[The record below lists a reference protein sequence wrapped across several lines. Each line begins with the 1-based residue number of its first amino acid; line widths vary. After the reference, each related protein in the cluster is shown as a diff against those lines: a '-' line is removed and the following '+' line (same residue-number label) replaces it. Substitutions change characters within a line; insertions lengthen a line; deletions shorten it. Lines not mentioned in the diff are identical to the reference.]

1 MSQKVNVVNLAAR
14 MAKMIPTE
22 NWPDTVNGY
31 FEFESKFFSFLQ
43 SLESE
48 DKLEL
53 IFQLFYKSKFD
64 PETIK
69 KNVKGAR
76 TIVLVENEG
85 SEGREDC
92 DMCDAEGRVSCDRCD
107 GVGWFD
113 CENCDS
119 RGDVQC
125 DECDGSGQD
134 SEGEECEE
142 CAGGGSVVCSWCD
155 GDGREDCGD
164 CSGNGDLECDK
175 CEGDG
180 MEVKPEENMCI
191 VTIAVSFDRDL
202 NRKLLNYVGKVLP
215 SELVA
220 KVNKSFV
227 VSNRLVS
234 VNLGPKNEKFPE
246 DENVL
251 VAVLDDPYAVYETV
265 LYIPTQ
271 RYPDEEIKATAE
283 NLIPQL

>member
-85 SEGREDC
+85 SDGREDC
-92 DMCDAEGRVSCDRCD
+92 DMCDAEGRVGCDRCD
-107 GVGWFD
+107 GDGYSD
-113 CENCDS
+113 CENC
-119 RGDVQC
+119 
-125 DECDGSGQD
+125 SG
-134 SEGEECEE
+134 
-142 CAGGGSVVCSWCD
+142 A
-155 GDGREDCGD
+155 
-164 CSGNGDLECDK
+164 GDLECDE

-180 MEVKPEENMCI
+180 MIVKPEENMCI

-234 VNLGPKNEKFPE
+234 VNLGPKNEKFPD